1 MKAYGFRHGIAAALL
16 GVFLLAGCEDA
27 FKSQEPENL
36 ENFSPEEIFK
46 KAEIELN
53 KKRYDQGAL
62 YFSEI
67 ERLYPYSEWAKRGL
81 IMQAFVYHQGKKYD
95 ESRAASTRF
104 VDFYP
109 ADDDVAYVK
118 YLFGLSYYDQ
128 IDDVGRDQGV
138 TRKALQAFRELFEQY
153 PKSEYSKSAKLKLLS
168 MVLKVRVIITDMGLT
183 FSLRILVFQLMMK
196 SYMVLA
202 DSQKV

>member
-53 KKRYDQGAL
+53 KKRYDQGAQ

-95 ESRAASTRF
+95 ESRAAAQRY
-104 VDFYP
+104 VDFFP
-109 ADDDVAYVK
+109 ADEDAAYAQ
-118 YLFGLSYYDQ
+118 YLLALSYYDQ
-128 IDDVGRDQGV
+128 ISDIGRDQGL
-138 TRKALQAFRELFEQY
+138 TLQALETIKIILGEPRTLTGR
-153 PKSEYSKSAKLKLLS
+153 LLLIEAAGS
-168 MVLKVRVIITDMGLT
+168 DFMEIQTVARTDCSCCGT
-183 FSLRILVFQLMMK
+183 S
-196 SYMVLA
+196 SGA
-202 DSQKV
+202 AG

>member
-53 KKRYDQGAL
+53 KKRYDQGAQ

-95 ESRAASTRF
+95 ESRAAAQRY
-104 VDFYP
+104 VDFFP
-109 ADDDVAYVK
+109 ADEDA
-118 YLFGLSYYDQ
+118 G
-128 IDDVGRDQGV
+128 
-138 TRKALQAFRELFEQY
+138 
-153 PKSEYSKSAKLKLLS
+153 
-168 MVLKVRVIITDMGLT
+168 
-183 FSLRILVFQLMMK
+183 
-196 SYMVLA
+196 A
-202 DSQKV
+202 DIAGA